1 MRHFRSRNQWPTFRS
16 GRSRKISE
24 YEREIDEDFKKII
37 IKLVLILIPLFFVT
51 FEYYHRQRIN
61 ILWKIKLSGIKN
73 IGDKLSY
80 GNIVYAKSSRPI
92 KSHVYDKDFEINH
105 DALTLKRK
113 TEYCQWKEF
122 SYKKCDSNN
131 KNCVEYYNYVKSWT
145 DYIVPSMF
153 FNQPFNHFN
162 PIRNPFP
169 SGIIYSPET
178 TFKTGK
184 YHIDVNLG
192 MNLLPN
198 IRAPLKLIKY
208 SILPNAFNISDAHK
222 NHDFKYIGD
231 GYFYSKYKEE
241 SNFKVLRM
249 IGMLHEES
257 LFDWQIGDLM
267 NSCTPGDI
275 RVRFHIQQ
283 PNVISVIG
291 VVTESNKKSVHLEAI
306 PEIFNEGTIGSIW
319 GENISVDEMI
329 NNEIVESRQRTYLT
343 RSSLVI
349 WSFFVTFKL
358 FKIDISHDYLCW
370 IISSFSLAQIMVIIA
385 WPELISPLRI
395 TVLLIQITLPYQ
407 AFVNKCTIM
416 KLFY

>member
-1 MRHFRSRNQWPTFRS
+1 MRFFNSRTQWPAYRS
-16 GRSRKISE
+16 GRSRKMSDN
-24 YEREIDEDFKKII
+24 EIKSNKEFYLMI
-37 IKLVLILIPLFFVT
+37 IKLILIVFPLFFIT
-51 FEYYHRQRIN
+51 FEYYHRQRID

-73 IGDKLSY
+73 ISNKLTN
-80 GNIVYAKSSRPI
+80 GTVVYAKSSGPI
-92 KSHVYDKDFEINH
+92 KSHVYDSNFGIDQS
-105 DALTLKRK
+105 ALTLKRN
-113 TEYCQWKEF
+113 TEYCQWTQI
-122 SYKKCDSNN
+122 SNKKCDSNN
-131 KNCVEYYNYVKSWT
+131 KNCRKYYSYIKSWT
-145 DYIVPSMF
+145 KNIVPSMF

-162 PIRNPFP
+162 PNRDPFP
-169 SGIIYSPET
+169 SGIFYSPET

-184 YHIDVNLG
+184 YHIDVTLG
-192 MNLLPN
+192 MNLMPN
-198 IRAPLKLIKY
+198 IRAPFKQIKY
-208 SILPNAFNISDAHK
+208 STLPNAFMISDAHK
-222 NHDFKYIGD
+222 DHNFKYIGD

-241 SNFKVLRM
+241 NNFKVLRM

-275 RVRFHIQQ
+275 RVRFQIQQ

-291 VVTESNKKSVHLEAI
+291 VVTESNKKSVHIEAI
-306 PEIFNEGTIGSIW
+306 PEILNEGTIGSIY
-319 GENISVDEMI
+319 GENISVNEMI
-329 NNEIVESRQRTYLT
+329 NNEIVESRKQTYLT
-343 RSSLVI
+343 RLLLVF
-349 WSFFVTFKL
+349 WSFYVTFKI

-395 TVLLIQITLPYQ
+395 TVLLIQITLSYQ